1 MLDIGR
7 ASTTVRVCIGV
18 AAAAVICLLLMAVV
32 KLLGWN
38 GELQQPVLNFV
49 YNSVLV
55 LWVMWALRK
64 RLVKGVIAY
73 LLFFY
78 AVAGMLAFSAVGL
91 AVIEPR
97 VADAFGTEIELVID
111 QCQPRGSQYI
121 CAAKTTERPPRAG
134 VGTLSGF
141 HEHGDIVRG
150 TYYSGIFGGF
160 AEGGHAPPRPAI
172 GSSLAAAVALL
183 AGILLVMWALVKALR
198 TPRGSPVWEP
208 KDSVFVNARL
218 EPLFGWIGLLGAVV
232 ATAVSGYL
240 FMAQLGAANETITAM
255 GLSVGD
261 WMTVASVMVG
271 LVAWGYRKAETPFGK
286 KVIAILSKATR
297 IGLLCICAIGAI
309 FAVLQSASLSRRF
322 ITTAPQAIWDSTEY
336 IGRLQQGFTVPML
349 LAAAALL
356 LAAHLMTLQFW
367 EAGEALRQQ
376 SEASSVFRPD
386 IQELIDF
393 LAVHANGY
401 ERARLDERFPESE
414 PILAQLHSIGLVVQV
429 RKRPRLT
436 SQGKRVATSN
446 ITGT

>member
-1 MLDIGR
+1 M
-7 ASTTVRVCIGV
+7 
-18 AAAAVICLLLMAVV
+18 
-32 KLLGWN
+32 
-38 GELQQPVLNFV
+38 
-49 YNSVLV
+49 
-55 LWVMWALRK
+55 
-64 RLVKGVIAY
+64 
-73 LLFFY
+73 
-78 AVAGMLAFSAVGL
+78 
-91 AVIEPR
+91 
-97 VADAFGTEIELVID
+97 
-111 QCQPRGSQYI
+111 
-121 CAAKTTERPPRAG
+121 
-134 VGTLSGF
+134 
-141 HEHGDIVRG
+141 
-150 TYYSGIFGGF
+150 
-160 AEGGHAPPRPAI
+160 
-172 GSSLAAAVALL
+172 
-183 AGILLVMWALVKALR
+183 ALR